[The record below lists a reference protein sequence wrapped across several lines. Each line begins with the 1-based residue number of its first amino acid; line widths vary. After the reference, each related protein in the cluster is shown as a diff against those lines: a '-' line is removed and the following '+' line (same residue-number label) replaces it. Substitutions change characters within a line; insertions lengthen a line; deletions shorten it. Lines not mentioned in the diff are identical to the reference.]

1 MSESAAAAGERQADT
16 RRLAELINAYQVS
29 AAIGAL
35 ARLGV
40 ADALAAG
47 PQLPAELARRVQA
60 DEGAL
65 TRLLG
70 ATLDIGLFSL
80 GDDGRYALTSLGGLL
95 RGDAEGS
102 LRRLAIVST
111 DEWRW
116 RAYGHLTHA
125 LRTGE
130 PGFVPAHGCRFW
142 EYLASHPAEAASFEE
157 SMARIS
163 GVRDAAVAGT
173 YDFSHIGCLVDV
185 GGGGGS
191 LLRAVLG
198 AYPQL
203 RGVLFDQPGVVDGAR
218 EPLRQA
224 GLAERCEV
232 IGGDFLEAVPTGGDA
247 YVLSWILHDWDDQT
261 VVRILAHC
269 RRAMDDAA
277 RLLVVELV
285 VPAPDEPGAPQVMRL
300 IRQTDLEMLTVVGG
314 RERTATEYAGL
325 FAGAGLQL
333 TRVVPLKGM
342 PWSVMEGA
350 AAASDTCDY
359 R

>member
-1 MSESAAAAGERQADT
+1 MAADERQANT

-40 ADALAAG
+40 ADALATG
-47 PQLPAELARRVQA
+47 PHHPADLARRLRA

-65 TRLLG
+65 TRLLE
-70 ATLDIGLFSL
+70 ATLDIGLFSV
-80 GDDGRYALTSLGGLL
+80 GDDGRYALTSLGELL
-95 RGDAEGS
+95 CGDAEGS

-142 EYLASHPAEAASFEE
+142 QYLASHPTEAASFEE

-163 GVRDAAVAGT
+163 AARDAALAGS
-173 YDFSHIGCLVDV
+173 YDFSDLNRLVDV

-203 RGVLFDQPGVVDGAR
+203 RGVLFDRPGVIDGAR
-218 EPLRQA
+218 EQLRKA
-224 GLAERCEV
+224 GLAERCEA

-247 YVLSWILHDWDDQT
+247 YLLSWILHDWDDQT
-261 VVRILAHC
+261 AARILANC
-269 RRAMDDAA
+269 RQAMDDAA
-277 RLLVVELV
+277 SLLVVELV
-285 VPAPDEPGAPQVMRL
+285 VPAPGESGAAAALRL
-300 IRQTDLEMLTVVGG
+300 IKQTDLEMLTVVGG
-314 RERTATEYAGL
+314 RERTAAEYAEL
-325 FAGAGLQL
+325 FTRAGFRL
-333 TRVVPLKGM
+333 TRIVPLEGM
-342 PWSVMEGA
+342 PWSVMEGVVA
-350 AAASDTCDY
+350 
-359 R
+359 